1 MILLL
6 YLISINNKFKEG
18 GYKLKR
24 LTYKNMLDIINGS
37 GLLGAG
43 GGGSMESGLILAEQ
57 IKALNIE
64 PILITVDELKGS
76 EKIATVAGMGA
87 PTAMLEKRFDI
98 ESINAL
104 ELLEKTIGSKIDCL
118 IPVETGAF
126 NTMVPIYTGAKKSL
140 PVLDA
145 DGAGRAVPELEML
158 MFHFY
163 DIPPSPFAIADKKS
177 NSAVVYTE
185 NSYDCENIAR
195 SVISALGMS
204 GGIASYVMDG
214 NMCKRAMIPGTVS
227 IAEKIGVTIREAK
240 ESNDDFIKL
249 LIDQFNGYELIRG
262 RVRDMTT
269 QTKEGFDF
277 GRYIVQG
284 SGEFEDNILT
294 VEYKNE
300 NMIAKKNGKMI
311 AMAPDLICSISVG
324 GQALTNAD
332 LKEGMEIAVLAFP
345 CHAKWRELKGYK
357 VFKHVIEKLGYN
369 GDYVTLEELNKN

>member
-1 MILLL
+1 MR
-6 YLISINNKFKEG
+6 
-18 GYKLKR
+18 R
-24 LTYKNMLDIINGS
+24 LTHENMLDIINGS
-37 GLLGAG
+37 ALLGAG
-43 GGGSMESGLILAEQ
+43 GGGSIKSGLMLAEQ

-87 PTAMLEKRFDI
+87 PIAILEKGFDI

-104 ELLEKTIGSKIDCL
+104 ELLERTIGSKINYL

-126 NTMVPIYTGAKKSL
+126 NTMVPIYAGARKDL
-140 PVLDA
+140 PILDA

-163 DIPPSPFAIADKKS
+163 NIPPSPFAIADKKS
-177 NSAVVYTE
+177 NAAVVYTE

-195 SVISALGMS
+195 NVISALGSS

-214 NMCKRAMIPGTVS
+214 KMCKKAMIPGTVS
-227 IAEKIGVTIREAK
+227 IAEKIGVTIREAM
-240 ESNDDFIKL
+240 ENNIDFVKL

-262 RVRDMTT
+262 KVQDMRV

-277 GRYIVQG
+277 GRYIIQG
-284 SGEFEDNILT
+284 YGKYKGSVVS

-300 NMIAKKNGKMI
+300 NMIAKKNGRMV
-311 AMAPDLICSISVG
+311 AMVPDSICTISLR
-324 GQALTNAD
+324 GQALTNVE
-332 LKEGMEIAVLAFP
+332 LEEGMEVVLLAFP
-345 CHAKWRELKGYK
+345 CHTKWRELNGYK
-357 VFKHVIEKLGYN
+357 VFKHVIEKLGYD
-369 GDYVTLEELNKN
+369 GDYVTVEELNKN

>member
-1 MILLL
+1 M
-6 YLISINNKFKEG
+6 
-18 GYKLKR
+18 KR
-24 LTYKNMLDIINGS
+24 LTHKNMLDIINGS
-37 GLLGAG
+37 GLLGSG
-43 GGGSMESGLILAEQ
+43 GGGSIKSGLMLAEQ

-64 PILITVDELKGS
+64 PILITFDELKGS

-87 PTAMLEKRFDI
+87 PTAMLEKCFDI

-104 ELLEKTIGSKIDCL
+104 ELLERTIGSKIDCL

-126 NTMVPIYTGAKKSL
+126 NTMVPIYAGAKKGL
-140 PVLDA
+140 PILDA

-177 NSAVVYTE
+177 NAAIVYTE

-195 SVISALGMS
+195 NVISALGMS

-214 NMCKRAMIPGTVS
+214 NMCKQAMIPSTVS
-227 IAEKIGVTIREAK
+227 IAEKIGVTIREAI
-240 ESNDDFIKL
+240 ENNNDFVKL

-262 RVRDMTT
+262 RVQDMTI

-284 SGEFEDNILT
+284 SGKCKGSALT
-294 VEYKNE
+294 MEYKNE
-300 NMIAKKNGKMI
+300 NMIAKKNGQMV
-311 AMAPDLICSISVG
+311 AMVPDLICTISVG
-324 GQALTNAD
+324 GQALTNVD
-332 LKEGMEIAVLAFP
+332 LEEGMEIVVLAFP
-345 CHAKWRELKGYK
+345 CHAKWRELNGYK
-357 VFKHVIEKLGYN
+357 VFKHVIEKLGYD
-369 GDYVTLEELNKN
+369 GDYVTVEELNKN

>member
-1 MILLL
+1 MR
-6 YLISINNKFKEG
+6 
-18 GYKLKR
+18 R
-24 LTYKNMLDIINGS
+24 LTHKNMLDIINGS
-37 GLLGAG
+37 ALLGAG
-43 GGGSMESGLILAEQ
+43 GGGSIKSGLMLAEQ

-64 PILITVDELKGS
+64 PRLINFDELKGS

-87 PTAMLEKRFDI
+87 PIAILEKRFDI

-104 ELLEKTIGSKIDCL
+104 ELLERTIGSKIDCL

-126 NTMVPIYTGAKKSL
+126 NTMVPIYAGAKKSL
-140 PVLDA
+140 PILDA

-163 DIPPSPFAIADKKS
+163 NIPPSPFVIADKKS
-177 NSAVVYTE
+177 NAVVVYTE

-195 SVISALGMS
+195 NVISALGMS

-214 NMCKRAMIPGTVS
+214 KMCKQAMIPGTVS
-227 IAEKIGVTIREAK
+227 IAEKIGVTIREAIENK
-240 ESNDDFIKL
+240 NDFVKL

-262 RVRDMTT
+262 KVQDMTI

-277 GRYIVQG
+277 GRYIVQE
-284 SGEFEDNILT
+284 SGKCKTNVLT

-300 NMIAKKNGKMI
+300 NMIAKKNEQI
-311 AMAPDLICSISVG
+311 VAMVPDLICTISVG

-332 LKEGMEIAVLAFP
+332 LEEGMEIVVLAFP
-345 CHAKWRELKGYK
+345 CHAKWRELNGYK
-357 VFKHVIEKLGYN
+357 VFKHVIEKLGYD
-369 GDYVTLEELNKN
+369 GDYVTVEELNKN

>member
-1 MILLL
+1 MILLFWSRV
-6 YLISINNKFKEG
+6 IKNKFKEG
-18 GYKLKR
+18 EYKLKK

-37 GLLGAG
+37 ALLGAG
-43 GGGSMESGLILAEQ
+43 GGGSIKSGLMLAEQ
-57 IKALNIE
+57 IKTLNIE

-104 ELLEKTIGSKIDCL
+104 ELLERTIDSRIDCL

-126 NTMVPIYTGAKKSL
+126 NTMVPIYAGAKKGL
-140 PVLDA
+140 PIIDA

-163 DIPPSPFAIADKKS
+163 DIPPSPFAIADKKN

-195 SVISALGMS
+195 NVISALGMS
-204 GGIASYVMDG
+204 GGIASYVMDS
-214 NMCKRAMIPGTVS
+214 NMCKQAMIPGTVS
-227 IAEKIGVTIREAK
+227 IAEKNGVTIRDAIENN
-240 ESNDDFIKL
+240 NDFVKL

-262 RVRDMTT
+262 RVQDMTT

-277 GRYIVQG
+277 GRYIVHG
-284 SGEFEDNILT
+284 FGKFEGNVLT

-300 NMIAKKNGKMI
+300 NMVAKKNGKI
-311 AMAPDLICSISVG
+311 VAMAPDLICSISVR

-332 LKEGMEIAVLAFP
+332 LKEDMEIAVLAFP
-345 CHAKWRELKGYK
+345 CHAKWRELNGYK
-357 VFKHVIEKLGYN
+357 VFKHVIEKLGYD
-369 GDYVTLEELNKN
+369 GDYVTVEELNRN